1 MKLTDYSPPTSPS
14 LDQQRDALRKGLGR
28 TMPWAMQRRLE
39 DKPLLEACLQDQR
52 FDTQCEDSR
61 GGWLWQI
68 IRAAA
73 ATQRFRV
80 PILHAL
86 HALSDERSA
95 TQLCEL
101 ARCYAE
107 AGDAV
112 FRDRLYEIVEQRPF
126 ADSPWLGEEEILVL
140 DGEPAFLFAA
150 RIRGRQLASREW
162 EWDDERLVTRAIL
175 RLGDDHVRNLLETC
189 PDGAA
194 RIFLESWR
202 RAMQRAANANQAQS
216 HRERMKAISV
226 EEVIRAAEGETKCY
240 WLRGWGIHADERQL
254 QAVVQQLWATKE
266 PQVLAN
272 FARVFAA
279 RALPVFDARLI
290 ELCGHANGE
299 VRRWALNALA
309 KNVHPLVREFALTE
323 LQRRAPDGAVVS
335 LFINN
340 LRRGDE
346 QIILEALGLPDDA
359 SERHWILMN
368 VIKILEKNREADCSQ
383 LGLVTYDLTPC
394 ANCRCD
400 AARLLLSQRVAP
412 EWLVAEC
419 RYDCGEDCSKLV
431 EPQSGSPESA

>member
-1 MKLTDYSPPTSPS
+1 MRLTDYSPSTSPS
-14 LDQQRDALRKGLGR
+14 LGQQRDALQKGLGR
-28 TMPWAMQRRLE
+28 AMQWAMQRRLD

-52 FDTQCEDSR
+52 FDTQCENSR
-61 GGWLWQI
+61 GDWLWQI

-73 ATQRFRV
+73 ATPLFRV

-107 AGDAV
+107 AGDGV

-126 ADSPWLGEEEILVL
+126 AGIPWLGEDEILAL

-150 RIRGRQLASREW
+150 HTRGRHLASGEW
-162 EWDDERLVTRAIL
+162 EWDDERLVTRAID
-175 RLGDDHVRNLLETC
+175 RLGEDRVRNLLETS

-194 RIFLESWR
+194 RVFLERWR
-202 RAMQRAANANQAQS
+202 RDVQKVAKGKQAQS
-216 HRERMKAISV
+216 HAERMKAISV
-226 EEVIRAAEGETKCY
+226 EEVIRAAESETKCY

-254 QAVVQQLWATKE
+254 QAILQRLWAVKE
-266 PQVLAN
+266 PHALAN
-272 FARVFAA
+272 FVRVFAG

-290 ELCGHANGE
+290 ELCGHADEE
-299 VRRWALNALA
+299 VRRWALNALK
-309 KNVHPLVREFALTE
+309 KNAHPLTREFALTE
-323 LQRRAPDGAVVS
+323 LQRRAPDSAVVG

-340 LRRGDE
+340 YRRGDE
-346 QIILEALGLPDDA
+346 QLILEAVELPDDA

-383 LGLVTYDLTPC
+383 LGLISYALTPC

-400 AARLLLSQRVAP
+400 AARLLLNQRVAP

-419 RYDCGEDCSKLV
+419 RYDCGEECRKLV
-431 EPQSGSPESA
+431 EPESGSTESE